1 MMEKKRV
8 VLLCMGLLVSV
19 VVHAYEAKRL
29 RESMSDMAVRERGYH
44 YSYCNCVAIR
54 LKPEE
59 IVEVLEVLKKYEGKK
74 IRGSIKNVRKESATA
89 AKVLRDFGKYKR
101 INSVN
106 SVIDM
111 LQMQ

>member
-1 MMEKKRV
+1 MKKKSIV
-8 VLLCMGLLVSV
+8 IMCLGLLGSV
-19 VVHAYEAKRL
+19 AVHAYEVKRL
-29 RESMSDMAVRERGYH
+29 SGPMSDMAVRERGYH
-44 YSYCNCVAIR
+44 YSYCDCVAIK